1 MNSKSY
7 HSDRENIYS
16 GEDHLENNNRNYNF
30 HSRYRIDP
38 SKLLNNITYTLNNV
52 NPDFNHGYNKNYSLQ
67 EFQDSNNR
75 NKYLNL
81 KPIIPTNF
89 SKPETEKEK
98 ISKIHNLTV
107 DGIQDNK
114 KTKNNGENNNKV
126 CCNCKKSK
134 CLKLY
139 CDCFAIQGYCQD
151 CNCVDCHNIVDYES
165 EREKVIKSIKEKNP
179 TAFKPKVGLMNNNF
193 LKHTKGCNC
202 TKSNCQKKYCECFQT
217 GIECSDLCRCRDC
230 HNTGANIIKPHT
242 LNMIDNFGLNNNESI
257 DNISVSLADKIRKD
271 SKSTCNYQIESESIC
286 LHSKPSTQVLQ
297 TKKNNSKGLHD
308 LTALHNN
315 FGFMRN
321 KSNANYNSRSPKSR
335 MTEKK
340 RRRKNNK
347 STKSDG
353 KIKCEI
359 KKDRD
364 IMLMINNL
372 NNVHAA
378 AIIPKI
384 PPIPLNSYNPT
395 IVTPRKNSKLLIDNN
410 SNNFGSNAFS
420 TISKKINK
428 TYEKKYRDTTL
439 THIVTTAPN
448 TSKKRNSTI
457 FNTKDFDKNIIK
469 KLNMNVNNEPLFDL
483 KNKK

>member
-1 MNSKSY
+1 M
-7 HSDRENIYS
+7 
-16 GEDHLENNNRNYNF
+16 
-30 HSRYRIDP
+30 
-38 SKLLNNITYTLNNV
+38 NNV
-52 NPDFNHGYNKNYSLQ
+52 NSDLNHGYNKNYSLE
-67 EFQDSNNR
+67 EFQDYHNR
-75 NKYLNL
+75 NNYLNL

-89 SKPETEKEK
+89 SKQEKEK
-98 ISKIHNLTV
+98 TSKIDNLKV
-107 DGIQDNK
+107 DGIHDNK
-114 KTKNNGENNNKV
+114 KTKNNLENNTKV

-139 CDCFAIQGYCQD
+139 CDCFAIQGYCED
-151 CNCVDCHNIVDYES
+151 CNCVECHNTIEYES
-165 EREKVIKSIKEKNP
+165 EREKVINSIKEKNP

-230 HNTGANIIKPHT
+230 YNTGANINKPQT
-242 LNMIDNFGLNNNESI
+242 LNMIDNFGLNNNESM
-257 DNISVSLADKIRKD
+257 DNISVSLADKIRKE
-271 SKSTCNYQIESESIC
+271 SKSSCNYQIESESIC
-286 LHSKPSTQVLQ
+286 LHSKPSTQIVL
-297 TKKNNSKGLHD
+297 TKKNNLKVIHD
-308 LTALHNN
+308 LTPTQKN
-315 FGFMRN
+315 FGFLRN
-321 KSNANYNSRSPKSR
+321 NSNANNNSCSPQIR

-347 STKSDG
+347 KSSKSQG
-353 KIKCEI
+353 KIKSDI

-372 NNVHAA
+372 NNIHTEGIV
-378 AIIPKI
+378 PKI
-384 PPIPLNSYNPT
+384 PPVQLNSYYPT
-395 IVTPRKNSKLLIDNN
+395 IVTPRKNSKLWIDNN
-410 SNNFGSNAFS
+410 SNKFGSNAFS